1 MAGFPLARWTR
12 RFRCLATLYALG
24 CAADLKRVH
33 TPDLLAVSEAEATR
47 HAAGSPGGPAET
59 GKASSSVI
67 SNVPARETWKVYTS
81 LGDRDAMFDGKSDTA
96 ALSQAAG
103 ARDQFV
109 LIDLGQMC
117 VVREVIQLHAG
128 TAGFPRRY
136 RIDVAGEHNF
146 PYSLAYVGDGNP
158 LRSAA
163 VLRRPRECRFLRM
176 TLLETSSDP
185 WDIAEL
191 EIR

>member
-12 RFRCLATLYALG
+12 RFPCFAALIACG
-24 CAADLKRVH
+24 CSADLTRVH

-47 HAAGSPGGPAET
+47 HAAGSPGGQEES
-59 GKASSSVI
+59 GNASSSVL
-67 SNVPARETWKVYTS
+67 SNVTARETWKVYTS
-81 LGDRDAMFDGKSDTA
+81 LGDRDAMLDGKPDTA

-117 VVREVIQLHAG
+117 AVREVIQRHAG
-128 TAGFPRRY
+128 NAGFPRRY

-146 PYSLAYVGDGNP
+146 PYSLAYVGEGNP
-158 LRSAA
+158 LRSTAA
-163 VLRRPRECRFLRM
+163 LRRPRECRFLRV